1 MGKYLKK
8 FETHTQYE
16 AFTATTEFIKPNVSI
31 CIDTPS
37 EVHYNP
43 LRCEETSEYEVI
55 GEPSYPSEIEGDA
68 TSFEMTVN
76 YQRTDTNIYCQETVT
91 EGTDTVTVEIGQ
103 NPSTSSTR
111 TVTGTVDY
119 YGNEIEYSVTQSK
132 MVYKVTAKFNV
143 TDTSNRTRIANDT
156 GSLSSIE
163 IDGEQTSVTTGYT
176 FDTTGEHTI
185 KYVLRGAA
193 IGDQTFIQ
201 CSGITSCTIG
211 NGVTSIGSS
220 VFSQCSGLTSIDIPS
235 GVTSIGSDAFAY
247 CSSLTS
253 IEIPDSVTSIGMS
266 AFRYCSGLTSITIPD
281 SVTSIG
287 SSVFANCSG
296 LTSVTI
302 GTGLT
307 SINDYTFSGCSSLT
321 SIDIP
326 DSVTNIGGQAFM
338 SCSGLT
344 SITIPDS
351 VTSIGVQAFAY
362 CSSLTSIEIPDS
374 VTSIGSSVFE
384 VCIRLTSIT
393 IPDSVTSINY
403 GAFIGCTS
411 LTSIEIP
418 DSVTSISDYAFQ
430 GCTSLTS
437 IVSNAMTAPTI
448 QSCTF
453 QYVKTSGTL
462 TVPSGSSGYDV
473 WMGAGNYYLGKYNW
487 TKVEQ

>member
-119 YGNEIEYSVTQSK
+119 YGNEIEYSIAQSK

-143 TDTSNRTRIANDT
+143 TDTTNPTKIAYGTSNF
-156 GSLSSIE
+156 SEIE
-163 IDGEQTSVTTGYT
+163 IDDVVQPSVVTAYT
-176 FDTTGEHTI
+176 FSTTGEHTV
-185 KYVLRGAA
+185 KYVLRGTQIAHQA
-193 IGDQTFIQ
+193 FSQ

-211 NGVTSIGSS
+211 NGVTSISS
-220 VFSQCSGLTSIDIPS
+220 SAFAGCSGLTSIDIPNS
-235 GVTSIGSDAFAY
+235 VTSIGSDAFAY
-247 CSSLTS
+247 CYNLTS
-253 IEIPDSVTSIGMS
+253 IEIPDSVTSIGMM
-266 AFRYCSGLTSITIPD
+266 AFRYCSGLTSIEIPD

-338 SCSGLT
+338 GCSGLT
-344 SITIPDS
+344 NVTIPDS
-351 VTSIGVQAFAY
+351 VTSIGGSAF
-362 CSSLTSIEIPDS
+362 SS
-374 VTSIGSSVFE
+374 
-384 VCIRLTSIT
+384 CI
-393 IPDSVTSINY
+393 
-403 GAFIGCTS
+403 
-411 LTSIEIP
+411 
-418 DSVTSISDYAFQ
+418 
-430 GCTSLTS
+430 
-437 IVSNAMTAPTI
+437 
-448 QSCTF
+448 
-453 QYVKTSGTL
+453 
-462 TVPSGSSGYDV
+462 
-473 WMGAGNYYLGKYNW
+473 
-487 TKVEQ
+487 